1 MTFVYLDGLKRSKVD
16 KISKKILKHFKYKK
30 KLGPIKIIT
39 FFMIDQ
45 SCQSYLQCSKYV
57 YCKRMIVKNRRR
69 ERGEL
74 GRRNFELPKL

>member
-39 FFMIDQ
+39 FLWLINLVKVTYNAVNM
-45 SCQSYLQCSKYV
+45 YTVNEWLSK
-57 YCKRMIVKNRRR
+57 IGAESEANLD
-69 ERGEL
+69 EETL
-74 GRRNFELPKL
+74 SFQN